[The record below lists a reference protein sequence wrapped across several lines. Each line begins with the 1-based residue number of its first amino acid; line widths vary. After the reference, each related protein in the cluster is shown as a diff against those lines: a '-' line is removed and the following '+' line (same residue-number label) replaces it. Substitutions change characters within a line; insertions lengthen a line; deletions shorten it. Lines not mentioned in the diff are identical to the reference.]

1 MKIKLYL
8 KFIFAYLC
16 FGILSFVAVS
26 TLISSL
32 TTNHMIKS
40 NTEAMYR
47 EANSIAS
54 GRLGPVL
61 PGGLLLSAGYLQQSE
76 SAGFL

>member
-54 GRLGPVL
+54 GRLAGPTGRTPPL
-61 PGGLLLSAGYLQQSE
+61 CRIFTAI
-76 SAGFL
+76 

>member
-1 MKIKLYL
+1 MKKKLCL
-8 KFIFAYLC
+8 KFILAWLC

-32 TTNHMIKS
+32 TKNHLIKS

-47 EANSIAS
+47 EANAVSS
-54 GRLGPVL
+54 GRLAQSYREDSSSL
-61 PGGLLLSAGYLQQSE
+61 QDIYDLSLIHI
-76 SAGFL
+76 